1 VGAQWVSTI
10 YRRLR
15 KRASPLWLYPNFA
28 SQLPSAMHDI
38 RIRTALRS
46 DLPRLTEIY
55 NHYVIHT
62 PITFDLAP
70 HTVEARI
77 PWFEQFATTGRHR
90 LLAAEENGIVVGY
103 AGTMRFRNKAAY
115 ETSVETTVYCSHD
128 ALGRGIGSRLYA
140 ALFETIAGEDIHRII
155 GGYTLPN
162 PATLALHERFGFKPV
177 AVFSEAGRKFG
188 RYWDVGFSERPLRLP
203 SG

>member
-1 VGAQWVSTI
+1 MRDI
-10 YRRLR
+10 HI
-15 KRASPLWLYPNFA
+15 
-28 SQLPSAMHDI
+28 PS
-38 RIRTALRS
+38 ALRS

-90 LLAAEENGIVVGY
+90 LLVAEENGVVVGY
-103 AGTMRFRNKAAY
+103 AGTTRFRNKAAY
-115 ETSVETTVYCSHD
+115 ETSVETTVYCSHN

-140 ALFETIAGEDIHRII
+140 ALFEAIAGEDIHRII

-162 PATLALHERFGFKPV
+162 AATLALHERFGFKQV

-188 RYWDVGFSERPLRLP
+188 RYWDVGFSERPLRL
-203 SG
+203 

>member
-1 VGAQWVSTI
+1 
-10 YRRLR
+10 
-15 KRASPLWLYPNFA
+15 
-28 SQLPSAMHDI
+28 MHDF
-38 RIRTALRS
+38 RIRPALRS

-55 NHYVIHT
+55 NHYVIYT

-90 LLAAEENGIVVGY
+90 LLAAEESGVVVGY
-103 AGTMRFRNKAAY
+103 AGTTRFRNKAAY
-115 ETSVETTVYCSHD
+115 ETSVETTIYCSHD

-140 ALFETIAGEDIHRII
+140 ALFEAIAGEDIHRII
-155 GGYTLPN
+155 AGYTLPN
-162 PATLALHERFGFKPV
+162 AATLALHERFGFKPV

-188 RYWDVGFSERPLRLP
+188 RYWDVGFSERPLRLQTRDAP
-203 SG
+203 NDLT

>member
-1 VGAQWVSTI
+1 M
-10 YRRLR
+10 R
-15 KRASPLWLYPNFA
+15 
-28 SQLPSAMHDI
+28 DI
-38 RIRTALRS
+38 HIRPAVRS

-70 HTVEARI
+70 HTVEARV
-77 PWFEQFATTGRHR
+77 PWLEQFATSGRHR
-90 LLAAEENGIVVGY
+90 LLVAEENDVVVGY
-103 AGTMRFRNKAAY
+103 AGTTRFRNKAAY

-128 ALGRGIGSRLYA
+128 VIGHGIGSRLYA
-140 ALFETIAGEDIHRII
+140 ALFEAIGEDIHRII

-162 PATLALHERFGFKPV
+162 AATLALHERFGFKQV

-188 RYWDVGFSERPLRLP
+188 RFWDVGFSERPLRL
-203 SG
+203 

>member
-1 VGAQWVSTI
+1 
-10 YRRLR
+10 
-15 KRASPLWLYPNFA
+15 
-28 SQLPSAMHDI
+28 MHDI
-38 RIRTALRS
+38 RIRSALRS

-77 PWFEQFATTGRHR
+77 PWFEQFAPGGRHR
-90 LLAAEENGIVVGY
+90 LLVAEENGVVAGY

-115 ETSVETTVYCSHD
+115 QTSVETTVYCAHD
-128 ALGRGIGSRLYA
+128 VLGRGIGSRLYA
-140 ALFETIAGEDIHRII
+140 ALFEAIAGEDIHRII

-162 PATLALHERFGFKPV
+162 AATVALHERFGFKQA

-188 RYWDVGFSERPLRLP
+188 RYWDVGFSERPLRLDDGRGVP
-203 SG
+203 SIGG

>member
-1 VGAQWVSTI
+1 
-10 YRRLR
+10 
-15 KRASPLWLYPNFA
+15 
-28 SQLPSAMHDI
+28 MHDI
-38 RIRTALRS
+38 HIRSALRS

-70 HTVEARI
+70 HAVEARV

-90 LLAAEENGIVVGY
+90 LLVAEENGVVVGY
-103 AGTMRFRNKAAY
+103 AGTTRFRNKAAY

-140 ALFETIAGEDIHRII
+140 ALFEAIAGEDIHGII
-155 GGYTLPN
+155 AGHTP
-162 PATLALHERFGFKPV
+162 PHALHPAF
-177 AVFSEAGRKFG
+177 AQ
-188 RYWDVGFSERPLRLP
+188 
-203 SG
+203 